1 MYLRIG
7 SEFEG
12 RAGAERFLIGSVESG
27 VADDIEKAGSQ
38 GPRGVGAVAKAPW
51 VLHADV
57 SDWVADSCRSSS
69 GRGSKEQ
76 FYFKTGFLVFWFPVA
91 FFLLKN
97 PTRVGPF
104 LDPPGG
110 LVSGSFKTK

>member
-12 RAGAERFLIGSVESG
+12 RAGAEGLLTGSFEGG

-38 GPRGVGAVAKAPW
+38 GPRVVGAVAKAPW

-57 SDWVADSCRSSS
+57 SEWVADSCRSSS

-76 FYFKTGFLVFWFPVA
+76 FYFKTGFLVF
-91 FFLLKN
+91 
-97 PTRVGPF
+97 
-104 LDPPGG
+104 
-110 LVSGSFKTK
+110 LVSGGVFSC

>member
-12 RAGAERFLIGSVESG
+12 RAGAEGLLTGSLEGG

-38 GPRGVGAVAKAPW
+38 GPRVVGAVAKAPW

-57 SDWVADSCRSSS
+57 SEWVADSCRSSS

-91 FFLLKN
+91 FFLVEKSDSRR
-97 PTRVGPF
+97 TFFGPAWRSRFRF
-104 LDPPGG
+104 L
-110 LVSGSFKTK
+110 

>member
-12 RAGAERFLIGSVESG
+12 RAGAAGLLTGSLEGG

-38 GPRGVGAVAKAPW
+38 GPRVVGAVANAPW

-104 LDPPGG
+104 FGPAWRSRFRL
-110 LVSGSFKTK
+110 L